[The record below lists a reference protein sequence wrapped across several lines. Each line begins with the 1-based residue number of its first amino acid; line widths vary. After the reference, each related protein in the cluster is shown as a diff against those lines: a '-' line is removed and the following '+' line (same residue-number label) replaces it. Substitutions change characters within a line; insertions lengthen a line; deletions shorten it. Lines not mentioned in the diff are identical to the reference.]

1 MARTFYK
8 SIKNS
13 IKYWWI
19 LSIIGILF
27 IGLGIYCF
35 ANPLASYTAL
45 SIFFAVSFLFSGIS
59 EIIFSL
65 SNKDEIDSWGWTLAY
80 GIVTTIVGLLLVT
93 NPILSLEVFAAYI
106 GFLVMF
112 RSIAGISYAFD
123 LKNYGVKD
131 WSTTLTISIV
141 GLILAFILLASPAL
155 AGLTAVTWMA
165 FAIIA
170 SGVFAVY
177 VSLQLKRVK
186 GIPQK
191 ISDDLRKRY
200 EDIRKEIEDF
210 RD

>member
-1 MARTFYK
+1 
-8 SIKNS
+8 
-13 IKYWWI
+13 
-19 LSIIGILF
+19 
-27 IGLGIYCF
+27 
-35 ANPLASYTAL
+35 
-45 SIFFAVSFLFSGIS
+45 
-59 EIIFSL
+59 
-65 SNKDEIDSWGWTLAY
+65 
-80 GIVTTIVGLLLVT
+80 
-93 NPILSLEVFAAYI
+93 
-106 GFLVMF
+106 MF

-131 WSTTLTISIV
+131 WGGTLFISIV

-165 FAIIA
+165 LAVITSGIFAI
-170 SGVFAVY
+170 F

-200 EDIRKEIEDF
+200 EEIRKEIEDF